1 MASVALR
8 QGTEQLLKYCIHYLG
23 THLQPVL
30 QLHGIGCLPPVVQA
44 KVSGLQVQ

>member
-1 MASVALR
+1 MALR